1 MWIRT
6 TFYLIALLTRVG
18 KIKCKFQTYLINNY
32 MLNYGSFLKN
42 YFYATLM
49 IYDIILHSLCKHI
62 AVCIA

>member
-49 IYDIILHSLCKHI
+49 K
-62 AVCIA
+62 AVMNNQITGEKMVA